1 MGNKKKNKDKKTA
14 SGEDT
19 SSCPPAV
26 TLHQGTTC
34 LATSGS
40 LDPPAQAPDISSSS
54 EMETGKTRGGTRFS
68 VGGGNDASTTSATA
82 TTPPA
87 AGTIPQG
94 EVLDGEIALEVD
106 SPGAVPRQV
115 DVGGAV
121 STQVDVGGGND
132 APTTSAAATTPPAAG
147 TIQPGDVQGRPLRWT
162 PLGWFQHRLIQVW
175 TRGTYRQWVRDVF
188 LLAAR
193 ALNWHVRWHAPP
205 RQLNAGWPIEM
216 RT

>member
-1 MGNKKKNKDKKTA
+1 MGTRKKKKDEGTA

-19 SSCPPAV
+19 TSSRPAV
-26 TLHQGTTC
+26 PSRQGTTC

-40 LDPPAQAPDISSSS
+40 LDPPAQAPDILSSS

-87 AGTIPQG
+87 AGTI
-94 EVLDGEIALEVD
+94 
-106 SPGAVPRQV
+106 
-115 DVGGAV
+115 
-121 STQVDVGGGND
+121 
-132 APTTSAAATTPPAAG
+132 
-147 TIQPGDVQGRPLRWT
+147 QPGDVQGRPLRWT
-162 PLGWFQHRLIQVW
+162 PLGLFQHRLIQVW

-205 RQLNAGWPIEM
+205 RQLNAGWPIKM